1 MERIAKSKLFDL
13 LGVIL
18 VVGIAIA
25 SGYLTE
31 TLAEVTNWGSW
42 ARWVPFG
49 LILYWEFGPV
59 HLFDPANWSHE

>member
-49 LILYWEFGPV
+49 LISIG
-59 HLFDPANWSHE
+59 N

>member
-42 ARWVPFG
+42 GAIWAD
-49 LILYWEFGPV
+49 LYWEFGPV

>member
-31 TLAEVTNWGSW
+31 TLAEV
-42 ARWVPFG
+42 
-49 LILYWEFGPV
+49 